1 MAGNV
6 FFRPI
11 KMEIISWP
19 VAILALLTTLV
30 VKDGQGL
37 SSSHPQQSFEL
48 QQHLP
53 QQQQQQQR
61 QSDHSFQF
69 SSSRRTFMTTAL
81 GGLLTSNVALT
92 IGSVEDV
99 FAVAADHD
107 LDQNY
112 NNSNYYRSQLLE
124 LLQSDQHPTTD
135 GEILAA
141 IEQLIPF
148 DPSKKAAATLS
159 EELDGEWKLLWSIK
173 AEAFSP
179 LLRLPPPFQ
188 PSSYQYLGS
197 AASGEVGT
205 GRVAQGLTG
214 GVLRTSQ
221 LWLSSR
227 TEVASDD
234 PSVLEIFPPFRLEFG
249 GRYKSGQAKTLILEG
264 GYLSSV
270 KFFDVILSHF
280 FFIMNKSIV
289 VG

>member
-1 MAGNV
+1 
-6 FFRPI
+6 
-11 KMEIISWP
+11 MEIISWP